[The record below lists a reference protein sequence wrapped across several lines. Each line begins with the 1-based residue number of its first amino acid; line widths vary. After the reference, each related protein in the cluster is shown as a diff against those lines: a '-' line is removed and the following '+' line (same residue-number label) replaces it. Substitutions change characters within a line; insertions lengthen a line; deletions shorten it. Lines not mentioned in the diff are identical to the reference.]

1 MKHLRTWMTGVLTLW
16 TVAGWAAD
24 YTVKGNSVTIPVK
37 EVKAGGAKVVRLQV
51 MNDNIIRV
59 QATSKEALPEKPAS
73 LMIVPQTAPAKGS
86 YSITED
92 ADKVV
97 VKAKNVKAVVSKAT
111 GEITFF
117 DATGKQLLKEAQDGK
132 KFWDFTVPEREL
144 GMKTGYT
151 VPEEQKHGLS
161 WQMKFDSPEDE
172 AFYGLGQHQSEE
184 FNMKGKNE
192 DLFQYNTKV
201 SIPFVLSNKNY
212 GLLWDSYSYCRF
224 GNPNDYLQLN
234 RAFKLY
240 DKQGREGHLT
250 GTYVDAKG
258 KKLVRDEDSI
268 YYEYGTPEKSAIAL
282 KTDNGGIK
290 NFPKDINLMGAT
302 VTYEGFLEPQIVNSQ
317 LSILNSQ
324 LYQFILYYSG
334 YVKVYIDGKEVV
346 PERWRTAWNPN
357 TYKFATELQQGRRVQ
372 LRIEWRPDG
381 GEAYCGLRVSEPRS
395 KQEREQLSIWSE
407 MAKDMDYYFIAGQNL
422 DQVVSGYRTLTGKAS
437 LYPKWVLGFWQSRE
451 HYKTS
456 GEIEGTLAE
465 FRKRHIPI
473 DNIVQDWNYWP
484 EDQWG
489 SHQFEA
495 SRYPNPQQM
504 LDNVHKMH
512 GRFMISV
519 WPKFYCNTD
528 NYKELDAKGW
538 MYIQSP
544 TDDIHD
550 WIGPGYKNGFYDA
563 YDPGARKMFWRQ
575 MDDALYTGL
584 SKKYSQPSTVN
595 GKPSTVNSQLSI
607 LNSQPSMVNGQSSM
621 VNGQCSMVD
630 AWWMDASEPNVRDCT
645 PMWYRKAL
653 SGPTALGT
661 STEYF
666 NAYSTVNADAIYNG
680 QRNTWKQMLNGQS
693 SMVNGQSSMVNGQS
707 SMVNG
712 QCSEPRVFLL
722 TRSGFAGEQRFST
735 ATWSGDIGTRWED
748 MRAQM
753 TAGLNYSISGIPF
766 WGMDQ
771 GGFCVENRYV
781 AAQQLYDRTK
791 VENEDLK
798 EWRELQT
805 RWNQFGTFIPLFRSH
820 GQWPLREIWNI
831 APDEHPAYKSFV
843 YYDKLRYRLMPYLYS
858 LAGWAHFQ
866 DYTLMRPLVMDF
878 NGDKEVENIGNQWMF
893 GPALMA
899 CPVGYYKARNRSVY
913 FPSPCAWY
921 NLYTGELIIDKGETT
936 VNSKQSTVNSKPSS
950 LTSNH
955 SPLTSNHSSRRLIV
969 DAPYEQIPVFVRSGS
984 IIPFGPEMEWSDE
997 KPAELINLYI
1007 YAGQNGTFQ
1016 LYEDEGTNYNYEKGK
1031 YATIDIT
1038 YDDATRTVSFGA
1050 RKGQFPGMLKNRR
1063 FNVVLITKETPKPL
1077 NLDNPEGK
1085 LVQYNGK
1092 EVSVHL

>member
-1 MKHLRTWMTGVLTLW
+1 MKRIMIFVSTLLLSS
-16 TVAGWAAD
+16 TMMAAEVQ
-24 YTVKGNSVTIPVK
+24 TSGNNVTIRPD
-37 EVKAGGAKVVRLQV
+37 GGQAKVINLEV

-59 QATSKEALPEKPAS
+59 RATSKDALPVKPAS
-73 LMIVPQTAPAKGS
+73 LMIVPQSAPAKG
-86 YSITED
+86 YTITDEGGN
-92 ADKVV
+92 VV

-111 GEITFF
+111 GQITFF
-117 DATGKQLLKEAQDGK
+117 DANGKQLLAEAKDGK
-132 KFWDFTVPEREL
+132 QFWDFTVPEREL

-161 WQMKFDSPEDE
+161 WQMKFDSPDDE

-184 FNMKGKNE
+184 LNMKGKNE

-250 GTYVDAKG
+250 GTYIDARG

-290 NFPKDINLMGAT
+290 NFPKEINLMGAN
-302 VTYEGFLEPQIVNSQ
+302 VTYEGYIELKAPAPSNLPQKGEALGHPLPLEGAGGR
-317 LSILNSQ
+317 LL
-324 LYQFILYYSG
+324 QFILYYSG

-357 TYKFATELQQGRRVQ
+357 TYKFSTELQQGKRVQ

-381 GEAYCGLRVSEPRS
+381 GEAYCGLRVSEPRN
-395 KQEREQLSIWSE
+395 KTEREQLSVWSE
-407 MAKDMDYYFIAGQNL
+407 MAKDMDYYFIAGENL
-422 DQVVSGYRTLTGKAS
+422 DQVISGYRTLTGKAS

-451 HYKTS
+451 RYKTS
-456 GEIEGTLAE
+456 AEIEETLAE

-484 EDQWG
+484 ENQWG

-495 SRYPNPQQM
+495 SRYPNPQAM
-504 LDNVHKMH
+504 LDSVHAMH

-528 NYKELDAKGW
+528 NYKELDSKGW

-550 WIGPGYKNGFYDA
+550 WVGPGYKNGFYDA
-563 YDPGARKMFWRQ
+563 YDPNARKMFWRQ
-575 MDDALYTGL
+575 MDENLYT
-584 SKKYSQPSTVN
+584 KYNHN
-595 GKPSTVNSQLSI
+595 GVA
-607 LNSQPSMVNGQSSM
+607 G
-621 VNGQCSMVD
+621 VD

-680 QRNTWKQMLNGQS
+680 QRSVWKGKLN
-693 SMVNGQSSMVNGQS
+693 
-707 SMVNG
+707 
-712 QCSEPRVFLL
+712 EPRVFLL
-722 TRSGFAGEQRFST
+722 TRSGFAGEQRYST

-781 AAQQLYDRTK
+781 AAQQLFDRTGQ
-791 VENEDLK
+791 ENEDLK

-831 APDEHPAYKSFV
+831 APDNHPAYKSFV

-858 LAGWAHFQ
+858 LAGWAHFK
-866 DYTLMRPLVMDF
+866 DYTLMRALVMDF
-878 NGDKEVENIGNQWMF
+878 NGDKEVENIGNQWML

-913 FPSPCAWY
+913 FPAQCGWY
-921 NLYTGELIIDKGETT
+921 NLYTGEYVEGG
-936 VNSKQSTVNSKPSS
+936 
-950 LTSNH
+950 
-955 SPLTSNHSSRRLIV
+955 RRLVV
-969 DAPYEQIPVFVRSGS
+969 DAPYEQIPVFVREGA

-1007 YAGQNGTFQ
+1007 YAGKDGSFQ

-1038 YDDATRTVSFGA
+1038 YDDATKTISFGA
-1050 RKGQFPGMLKNRR
+1050 RKGQFNGMLKNRR
-1063 FNVVLITKETPKPL
+1063 FNVVLITKDAPKPL
-1077 NLDNPEGK
+1077 NLEKPEGRM
-1085 LVQYNGK
+1085 VQYNGK
-1092 EVSVHL
+1092 ALSCKL